1 MRLFISHAQADVY
14 LAQALRIRLEELSPE
29 IRCFLLA
36 DDVFAGEDWEQC
48 IRTAAARCDG
58 VVSIVTENYVNR
70 PWFVAEWAVFWFQE
84 KPWYVLLHGVDL
96 AGLFEPMRRRQAFPL
111 NDRRLIQRF
120 LRTLVGPSYT
130 GPLDIVANE
139 LKQAIQQAE
148 MAQAEATAE
157 ANLARLAVSLER
169 GTVDVDRTVVE
180 SIRRANRLAEAIELA
195 AGTDN
200 SVALRQFAWFLVQ
213 LGEIDA
219 AATLARRIPNLAE
232 RRTVGVACLTRLADT
247 PQDEATRDLL
257 LEIYEAVRNPQRR
270 DLRRAADER
279 SVSVIW
285 PDLASM
291 P

>member
-1 MRLFISHAQADVY
+1 MQLFLSHAQADVY

-36 DDVFAGEDWEQC
+36 DDMFAGEDWEQC

-96 AGLFEPMRRRQAFPL
+96 TGLFEPMRRRQAFPL

-139 LKQAIQQAE
+139 LKQAIAQAE
-148 MAQAEATAE
+148 MAQADATAE

-180 SIRRANRLAEAIELA
+180 SIRRANRLTEAVKFA

-219 AATLARRIPNLAE
+219 AAMLARRIPNLAE

-247 PQDEATRDLL
+247 PRDEPTRNLL
-257 LEIYEAVRNPQRR
+257 LEIYETVRNPQRR

-279 SVSVIW
+279 SVSVAW
-285 PDLASM
+285 PDLPST